1 MKLLILGGLIMSLVS
16 AATALAAVKSADN
29 SADVAAIKTVMESM
43 ANMADRNEYDALEK
57 IFADEVEVDYTS
69 LGGGEVEVK
78 SNTALMS
85 AWASLLPGFERTRH
99 TLNNLQVK
107 VDGDKASGS
116 SKVTA
121 DHWVDG
127 MFWSVTGTYDYVFR
141 KEDGQWLITKLTLNF
156 VSETGTRDV
165 FAAAMKHAAGN
176 PNTYLTRQKTRQAVI
191 DFLTALE
198 EKDME
203 KFNSLWAE
211 DAVQDMP
218 FTPDQSIR
226 RTSGK
231 DNIIAVYK
239 DWPQTAG
246 KVEYLST
253 LVMFPMQNPEVIYV
267 EFDGDVDI
275 LTTGRNYK
283 QKYSCLFHVV
293 DGKICLYRAY
303 YNPVPFKYA
312 FKMDEQ

>member
-1 MKLLILGGLIMSLVS
+1 
-16 AATALAAVKSADN
+16 
-29 SADVAAIKTVMESM
+29 
-43 ANMADRNEYDALEK
+43 
-57 IFADEVEVDYTS
+57 
-69 LGGGEVEVK
+69 
-78 SNTALMS
+78 
-85 AWASLLPGFERTRH
+85 
-99 TLNNLQVK
+99 
-107 VDGDKASGS
+107 
-116 SKVTA
+116 
-121 DHWVDG
+121 
-127 MFWSVTGTYDYVFR
+127 
-141 KEDGQWLITKLTLNF
+141 
-156 VSETGTRDV
+156 TRDV

-176 PNTYLTRQKTRQAVI
+176 PNAYLIRQKTRQAVI

-231 DNIIAVYK
+231 NNIIAVYK

-246 KVEYLST
+246 KAEYLST
-253 LVMFPMQNPEVIYV
+253 LVMYPMQNPEVIYV
-267 EFDGDVDI
+267 EFEGDVDI
-275 LTTGRNYK
+275 LTSGRNYK

-293 DGKICLYRAY
+293 DGKISLYRAY